1 MTNLQRL
8 VILLAF
14 IFAVLVGILLATTLL
29 GGGSPSA
36 TPTPAIPARASA
48 SPGGSVPPVITSPGA
63 SDGGSVAPSASD
75 GGTASPSA
83 SASASPSP
91 SPSPTP
97 KPLPNAVVGFNQL
110 KLDAASDTA
119 GANRVI
125 SWIASGSGSVTATLS
140 SLSTDGSQTKMCLS
154 ANGKSLGCRTGTG
167 GKLLATTSGTGVQFK
182 LTLRGVAA
190 ATPIVA
196 VKISFPAVHPAAT
209 ITNARFDG
217 TGFPETNGI
226 QAVVQPRAAGT
237 VKLVANWGGH
247 PFLYEIDLI
256 EQGGGGL
263 QSLPNQGPATKV
275 TQSLAIPKGSAW
287 MLVLQNIETGMG
299 ITPLT
304 ATISWP

>member
-29 GGGSPSA
+29 SGGTPSA
-36 TPTPAIPARASA
+36 TPTPAIPARDSA
-48 SPGGSVPPVITSPGA
+48 SPGGSEPPVSVSPGA

-75 GGTASPSA
+75 SGAASPSA
-83 SASASPSP
+83 TASASPSP
-91 SPSPTP
+91 TP
-97 KPLPNAVVGFNQL
+97 RPLANAVVTFTQL

-140 SLSTDGSQTKMCLS
+140 SPSTDGSQTKMCLS

-167 GKLLATTSGTGVQFK
+167 GKLLATTSGTGVHFK

-190 ATPIVA
+190 TTPIVA

-209 ITNARFDG
+209 ITDARFDG
-217 TGFPETNGI
+217 TGSPETNGI
-226 QAVVQPRAAGT
+226 QVVVQPRAAGK
-237 VKLVANWGGH
+237 VKLVASWGGH

-263 QSLPNQGPATKV
+263 QSLPNQGPATRV
-275 TQSLAIPKGSAW
+275 AQSLAIPKGNAW
-287 MLVLQNIETGMG
+287 MLVLQNIESGFG

-304 ATISWP
+304 ATVSWP